1 MKFYAY
7 EQSGVLQ
14 SVQWNED
21 EVFHHVAQSGDTAVI
36 FARNREDIE
45 FLNGLKL
52 MYGVEIPIC
61 NYAAWSSL
69 RAANMSLRPLP
80 QWRFSLE
87 PIPHY

>member
-14 SVQWNED
+14 SIQWDED
-21 EVFHHVAQSGDTAVI
+21 ELFDFIAGSGVSAVI
-36 FARNREDIE
+36 FARNQEDVDY
-45 FLNGLKL
+45 LSGLRL
-52 MYGVEIPIC
+52 MYGIDVLIC

-69 RAANMSLRPLP
+69 RAANGTPQALP

-87 PIPHY
+87 PIPQY